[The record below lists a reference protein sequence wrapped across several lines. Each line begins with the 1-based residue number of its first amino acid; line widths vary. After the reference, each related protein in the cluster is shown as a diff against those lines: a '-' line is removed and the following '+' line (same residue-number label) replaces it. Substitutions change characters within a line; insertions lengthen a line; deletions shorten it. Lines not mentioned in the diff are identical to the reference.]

1 MQLRIV
7 PLFKDT
13 YLKELPRHCVCI
25 VRPPKYNM
33 KISRNEITG
42 AYYEA
47 KLSWWRLSLAI
58 FVGLG
63 ITLALIDWLVG
74 PEVVTNWIAD
84 LLGSLMN

>member
-1 MQLRIV
+1 
-7 PLFKDT
+7 
-13 YLKELPRHCVCI
+13 
-25 VRPPKYNM
+25 M
-33 KISRNEITG
+33 KIKRNEITG

-63 ITLALIDWLVG
+63 ITLALVDWVVG
-74 PEVVTNWIAD
+74 AETVTNFIAD

>member
-1 MQLRIV
+1 
-7 PLFKDT
+7 
-13 YLKELPRHCVCI
+13 
-25 VRPPKYNM
+25 M

-74 PEVVTNWIAD
+74 AETVTNWVAD
-84 LLGSLMN
+84 LIG